1 MGVWLGNDDATPMD
15 GVAGGGLPAR
25 LFRDILDTMRGR
37 AG

>member
-1 MGVWLGNDDATPMD
+1 MGIWLGNDDATPME

-25 LFRDILDTMRGR
+25 LFRDILETARGR